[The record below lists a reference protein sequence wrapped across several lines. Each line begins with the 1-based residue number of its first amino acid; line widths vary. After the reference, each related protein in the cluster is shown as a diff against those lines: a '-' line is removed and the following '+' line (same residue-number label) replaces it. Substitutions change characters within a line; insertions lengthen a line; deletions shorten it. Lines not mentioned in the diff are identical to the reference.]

1 VTSGGSHTGH
11 SEDASSASSLEAS
24 ARNAWDRAASAV
36 PRSAR
41 APPIDPSDARARATR
56 RWRFADAN
64 GADDEARTDDAAAA
78 GIVDPLDRAPRA
90 DPDDACVRIDAG
102 VIANTMACAAR
113 RRRARGRPMPLAH
126 ELYRSH
132 SNPTTRFTWTRF
144 SLRRRSAPQ
153 KGGFPGL
160 QCSRVPTRLVATSS
174 ARFLSSQ
181 NTLFAF
187 VYYKVYARD
196 R

>member
-1 VTSGGSHTGH
+1 M
-11 SEDASSASSLEAS
+11 
-24 ARNAWDRAASAV
+24 RRRRR
-36 PRSAR
+36 RSR
-41 APPIDPSDARARATR
+41 RARETRGIARRARYRDRRARVTR

-126 ELYRSH
+126 ELYRSL

-160 QCSRVPTRLVATSS
+160 QCSRVPTRLVAHEFGAFSFFS
-174 ARFLSSQ
+174 KHVVRFRLLQGVRARSLASPR
-181 NTLFAF
+181 A
-187 VYYKVYARD
+187 ARGCS
-196 R
+196 